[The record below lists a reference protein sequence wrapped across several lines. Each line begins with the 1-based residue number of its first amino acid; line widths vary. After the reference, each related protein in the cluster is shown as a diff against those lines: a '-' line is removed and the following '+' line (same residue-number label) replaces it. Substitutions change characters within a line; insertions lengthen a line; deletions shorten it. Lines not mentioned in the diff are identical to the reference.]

1 MGKRCRS
8 LRVAAGATSL
18 CLLMGVLLA
27 VAGLGQP
34 AHGQEAQRDGAIDYG
49 RARAV
54 MVQMIQIE
62 ALLSSE
68 LTGVEQIDAR
78 ILEVMAE
85 VPRHDFVPPELKPY
99 AYGNHPLPVGHAQNL
114 AAPFLVALMTH
125 LIDPE
130 PGDTVFETG
139 TGAGYHAAVLARL
152 VDRVYSVE
160 VVEPLALSA
169 AATLRRLGYDRVSAK
184 AGDGYYG
191 WPSKAP
197 FDAIIVKEALDHVP
211 TPLLEQLKPGGRMVI
226 PLGSELN
233 GQYLTLIEKSAD
245 GAVEKRRILPVRFSI
260 LQGGERT

>member
-1 MGKRCRS
+1 M
-8 LRVAAGATSL
+8 LLVA
-18 CLLMGVLLA
+18 CLA
-27 VAGLGQP
+27 VPARGQDNEQN
-34 AHGQEAQRDGAIDYG
+34 GEIDYA
-49 RARAV
+49 RARAI
-54 MVQMIQIE
+54 MVQMIQVE

-68 LTGVEQIDAR
+68 VTGVEQIDAR

-85 VPRHDFVPPELKPY
+85 VPRHDFVPPALRPY

-125 LIDPE
+125 LIDPQ
-130 PGDTVFETG
+130 PDDVVFETG

-152 VDRVYSVE
+152 VGHVYSVE
-160 VVEPLALSA
+160 VVEPLAISA
-169 AATLRRLGYDRVSAK
+169 TATLRRLGYDRVSAR

-191 WPSKAP
+191 WPEKAP

-211 TPLLEQLKPGGRMVI
+211 PPLLEQLKPGGRMVI

-233 GQYLTLIEKSAD
+233 GQYLTLIEKSLD
-245 GAVEKRRILPVRFSI
+245 GAITKRRILPVRFSV

>member
-1 MGKRCRS
+1 MGKRFGS
-8 LRVAAGATSL
+8 LRLRATAGGL
-18 CLLMGVLLA
+18 CVVLL
-27 VAGLGQP
+27 LGP
-34 AHGQEAQRDGAIDYG
+34 IALPVFGQDGEQDGKIDYA

-68 LTGVEQIDAR
+68 ITGIEQIDAR

-85 VPRHDFVPPELKPY
+85 VPRHAFVPSELQPY
-99 AYGNHPLPVGHAQNL
+99 AYGNHPLPVGHSQNL

-125 LIDPE
+125 LIDPQ
-130 PGDTVFETG
+130 PGDVVFETG
-139 TGAGYHAAVLARL
+139 TGAGYHAAVLAHL

-160 VVEPLALSA
+160 VVEPLAISA
-169 AATLRRLGYDRVSAK
+169 AAALHRLGYDQVSAK

-191 WPSKAP
+191 WRANGPY
-197 FDAIIVKEALDHVP
+197 DAIIVKEALDHVP

-245 GAVEKRRILPVRFSI
+245 GTISKRRVLPVRFSV

>member
-1 MGKRCRS
+1 MGKRYRGFLPAIAQGLC
-8 LRVAAGATSL
+8 AA
-18 CLLMGVLLA
+18 LL
-27 VAGLGQP
+27 VAGLAMPARGQN
-34 AHGQEAQRDGAIDYG
+34 GDIDYA
-49 RARAV
+49 RARAL
-54 MVQMIQIE
+54 MVQTIQIE

-68 LTGVEQIDAR
+68 ITGIEQIDAR

-85 VPRHDFVPPELKPY
+85 VPRHDFVPAELQPY

-125 LIDPE
+125 LIDPK
-130 PGDTVFETG
+130 PGDVVFETG

-152 VDRVYSVE
+152 VDKVYSVE
-160 VVEPLALSA
+160 VVEPLAMSA
-169 AATLRRLGYDRVSAK
+169 AATLKRLGYDRVEAK

-211 TPLLEQLKPGGRMVI
+211 PPLLEQLKPGGRMVI

-233 GQYLTLIEKSAD
+233 GQYLTL
-245 GAVEKRRILPVRFSI
+245 VEKALDGTISKRRVLPVRFSV
-260 LQGGERT
+260 LQGGQRT